1 MLFSF
6 AMFIK
11 VIVLVACV
19 DLCCVG
25 STCWSHVSI
34 CVVLVLFFMFFKVVA
49 SVLCWSGCICHACF
63 VMVVSCL

>member
-1 MLFSF
+1 MLCVQLPLHVFRFVVHVICVVLFSF

-25 STCWSHVSI
+25 SI
-34 CVVLVLFFMFFKVVA
+34 CYIGLVA
-49 SVLCWSGCICHACF
+49 SVILQ
-63 VMVVSCL
+63 L